1 MRTKGLGP
9 NNLGVDKRNLV
20 SPTKKTGGPD
30 KKSTELN
37 TVTVVAPKGK
47 GIKETTEVGSGY
59 TGADYTA
66 KRAELTKQGI
76 SDFNTKNNIAASY
89 KPTGRN
95 MSDIMG
101 GVRTQLAEQGY
112 TKPGA
117 RVKGTKRSL
126 SPTELA
132 QYNARKNK

>member
-20 SPTKKTGGPD
+20 SPTKKTDGPG

-66 KRAELTKQGI
+66 KRTQLTQQGI
-76 SDFNTKNNIAASY
+76 SDFNTKNRYAPSY

>member
-20 SPTKKTGGPD
+20 SPTKKTDGPG

-76 SDFNTKNNIAASY
+76 SNFNTKNNIAASY